1 MTEEA
6 SSSSG
11 EYSQESYQQSEDD
24 HQVQVKLKDLFGQL
38 VKGGSQQSLSASS
51 FNSENVW
58 SKLIV
63 IAKEDWSQKL
73 NEVYLNELLQKF
85 DANNL

>member
-24 HQVQVKLKDLFGQL
+24 HQV
-38 VKGGSQQSLSASS
+38 
-51 FNSENVW
+51 
-58 SKLIV
+58 
-63 IAKEDWSQKL
+63 
-73 NEVYLNELLQKF
+73 
-85 DANNL
+85 